1 MLKVPARLYKI
12 GLQDRPFSK
21 YANFPT
27 SISQN
32 IFKTS
37 LEFHNP
43 EFQCTLSLNLNRDD
57 DLPKFYKNF
66 QSVSR
71 NRLTR
76 LSSID
81 VGLFNTSDFVF
92 RNSSPNI
99 IVFCN
104 EKRKVSPT
112 VKNACP
118 NSSKKT
124 KRFLIAFIVH
134 LAKGIKDY
142 WDFFRQMTPKK
153 NCVYEYIYFAIKYY
167 IEKSIL

>member
-1 MLKVPARLYKI
+1 MGCY
-12 GLQDRPFSK
+12 
-21 YANFPT
+21 
-27 SISQN
+27 SILLSTIEQA
-32 IFKTS
+32 FLKTS
-37 LEFHNP
+37 LKP
-43 EFQCTLSLNLNRDD
+43 

-71 NRLTR
+71 NCLTR

-112 VKNACP
+112 VKM
-118 NSSKKT
+118 SVRT
-124 KRFLIAFIVH
+124 LTLIAFIVH

>member
-92 RNSSPNI
+92 RNSSPKI

-112 VKNACP
+112 VKMPVRTHQKRP
-118 NSSKKT
+118 NV
-124 KRFLIAFIVH
+124 FLLPLLFT
-134 LAKGIKDY
+134 
-142 WDFFRQMTPKK
+142 WPK
-153 NCVYEYIYFAIKYY
+153 E
-167 IEKSIL
+167 